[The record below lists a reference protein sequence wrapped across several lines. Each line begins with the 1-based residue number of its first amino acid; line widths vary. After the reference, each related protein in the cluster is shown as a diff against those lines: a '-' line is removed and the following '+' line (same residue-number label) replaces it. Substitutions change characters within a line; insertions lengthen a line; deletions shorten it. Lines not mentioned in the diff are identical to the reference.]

1 MIYETPDNYNHKSV
15 QQVKADYHFNKTCS
29 EQYSKLLL
37 HDQSIV
43 EANVER
49 QSFPNLYIKFLFKK
63 TAHVNYKK
71 NILF

>member
-1 MIYETPDNYNHKSV
+1 MIYETPKNYNHESV
-15 QQVKADYHFNKTCS
+15 QQVKADYRFNKTCS
-29 EQYSKLLL
+29 EQYSKLLA

-49 QSFPNLYIKFLFKK
+49 PSFPNLYIKFLFKK
-63 TAHVNYKK
+63 TAHVNYRN